1 MTTGHI
7 LLLCLVGLLW
17 AGLDGF
23 CLYDLARSK
32 GPRVLPKLVWAV
44 IILISFPFGAI
55 LYLCLGRRPASGRD
69 AHRPLS

>member
-69 AHRPLS
+69 VHRPLS

>member
-44 IILISFPFGAI
+44 IILISFPLGAI
-55 LYLCLGRRPASGRD
+55 LYLCLGRRAASGRD
-69 AHRPLS
+69 VHRPLT